1 MSSAQYKL
9 SSFALCFL
17 LLIVSMPRAASA
29 QIVLEPQRE
38 QLLNGLT
45 VLLVPRPN
53 DSNVRVHLRI
63 KSGAAF
69 DLAGKEG
76 TVSLLGDVL
85 FPDPATREFITDE
98 LGGSLDVTTN
108 YYSINVI
115 LSERVS

>member
-1 MSSAQYKL
+1 MNFKYFMSSAQYKL

-17 LLIVSMPRAASA
+17 LLIVSMPRVADA
-29 QIVLEPQRE
+29 QIVPEPQRE

-45 VLLVPRPN
+45 VLLVPRPE
-53 DSNVRVHLRI
+53 DANVRMHLRV

-69 DLAGKEG
+69 DLTGKEG
-76 TVSLLGDVL
+76 TMSLLGDVL

-108 YYSINVI
+108 
-115 LSERVS
+115 